1 MTQMIQWIVTSLLPM
16 LNKDDMITALHCW
29 KAYIHTYIHIYM
41 THGCPLERS
50 KDPNFP
56 APISCPNR
64 SYLWDTQAR
73 RAIDPMNASITA
85 YFIFIGRP
93 LF

>member
-1 MTQMIQWIVTSLLPM
+1 M
-16 LNKDDMITALHCW
+16 LNKDDMITASHCVGRHT
-29 KAYIHTYIHIYM
+29 YIHTYLHD

-50 KDPNFP
+50 KDDPNFP
-56 APISCPNR
+56 IGHPFHAQID
-64 SYLWDTQAR
+64 LMDTQAR
-73 RAIDPMNASITA
+73 RTIGPMNASITA